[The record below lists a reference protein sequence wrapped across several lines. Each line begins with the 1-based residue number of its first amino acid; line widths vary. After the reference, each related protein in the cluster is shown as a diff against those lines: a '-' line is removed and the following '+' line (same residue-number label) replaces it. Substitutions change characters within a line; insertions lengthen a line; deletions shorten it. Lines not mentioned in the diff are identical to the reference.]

1 MKIIRSIDNLKKII
15 KSFRDSNYV
24 ISLVPTMGNIHDGHL
39 ALVKKAKLMNTIC
52 IVSIFINP
60 TQFDQSYDFNNYP
73 RSIKLD
79 CKKLML
85 CNVDILFIPSISTM
99 YPNGI
104 NNYTCMY
111 VPYLS
116 KILEGRKRLN
126 HYKGV
131 TTIISKLF
139 NLIQPNLAFFGEK
152 DFQQLI
158 IIKRMVH
165 DMYYNIK
172 IISVPII
179 REINGLAYS
188 SRNALLSKDEYKIAH
203 KFYLTL
209 KSMADKLKNNTYHVI
224 NLIKTTTY
232 QLEKIGFIVDSLYIL
247 DSKYLTYINNNS
259 TNIVILSTVWLGKIR
274 LIDNIRIKITK

>member
-1 MKIIRSIDNLKKII
+1 MKIVRSINNLKQII
-15 KSFRDSNYV
+15 KTFRDNNCI

-60 TQFDQSYDFNNYP
+60 TQFDQSHDFNNYP

-85 CNVDILFIPSISTM
+85 HNVDIVFIPSVSTM

-111 VPYLS
+111 VPNLS
-116 KILEGRKRLN
+116 EILEGSKRLN

-131 TTIISKLF
+131 TTIVSKLF

-152 DFQQLI
+152 DFQQLV
-158 IIKRMVH
+158 IIKNMVY
-165 DMYYNIK
+165 DMHYNIR
-172 IISVPII
+172 IVSIPII
-179 REINGLAYS
+179 REISGLAYS
-188 SRNALLSKDEYKIAH
+188 SRNTLLSKDEYKIAH
-203 KFYLTL
+203 KFYLIL
-209 KSMADKLKNNTYHVI
+209 KDMADKLRHNIHCVV
-224 NLIKTTTY
+224 NLIEIATN
-232 QLEKIGFIVDSLYIL
+232 QLEKIGFIVDSLYVL
-247 DSKYLTYINNNS
+247 DSKYLTYITNS
-259 TNIVILSTVWLGKIR
+259 SINVIILSTVWLGKIR
-274 LIDNIRIKITK
+274 LIDNIKVKIFK